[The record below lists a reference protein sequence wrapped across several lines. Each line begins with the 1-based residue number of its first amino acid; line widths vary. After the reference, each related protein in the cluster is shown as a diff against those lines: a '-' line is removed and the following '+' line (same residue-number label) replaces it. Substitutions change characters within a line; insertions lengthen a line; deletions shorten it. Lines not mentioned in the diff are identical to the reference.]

1 MKQSTIIIMGQGQT
15 IFLSK
20 EIINNQSRLPLIIN
34 RGCNQFNK
42 KNEKNTRAF
51 ELKYFNLIIEH
62 TNN

>member
-1 MKQSTIIIMGQGQT
+1 MGQGQT

-42 KNEKNTRAF
+42 EMKKIQ
-51 ELKYFNLIIEH
+51 ELLNLNILI
-62 TNN
+62 